1 MADDSFLDFLLTE
14 SDELIASSS
23 PDNEM
28 PVAMAPM
35 APVPSPPSSFPPE
48 DTGTTST
55 SYPPEAKVPAHM
67 LLGKSL
73 EALSSQLA
81 HAPLEQLVLTTVG
94 QQEKAAAPSG
104 IRKSLRPASP
114 PASPLIRALPP
125 TTIADIVRQ
134 YNCPTVC
141 LVMRRP
147 GCPFCREDALELS
160 RFVQQEEQQQ
170 RQQHQKMNLFSSS
183 SSQGGQPPEEQPERV
198 PPPPLHLIGIVKDAT
213 SDALGLYELA
223 TRYFPHDLYRD
234 VGLATYEGLGNRT
247 VTKSDLLRLPAGLRR
262 TARQNIAWNMT
273 GWTDAVQGGVL
284 IFDATGMLRYAHH
297 EIYADQLVMDDIR
310 AAVRAVQQGQ
320 QQIEQQHQQQRP

>member
-23 PDNEM
+23 PDGEM

-35 APVPSPPSSFPPE
+35 APVLSVPSSFPSE
-48 DTGTTST
+48 DSGTST
-55 SYPPEAKVPAHM
+55 SYLPDAKVPAHM

-81 HAPLEQLVLTTVG
+81 HAPLEQLVLTSVG
-94 QQEKAAAPSG
+94 QEAAATLSG
-104 IRKSLRPASP
+104 MRKSLRPATP
-114 PASPLIRALPP
+114 PSPLIRALSP
-125 TTIADIVRQ
+125 TTLADIVRQ

-160 RFVQQEEQQQ
+160 RFVQQEVEQQ
-170 RQQHQKMNLFSSS
+170 RQDHHYKNLSSS
-183 SSQGGQPPEEQPERV
+183 SSQGGPQPEEEPEQPS
-198 PPPPLHLIGIVKDAT
+198 PPPPLHLIGIVKDAA

-247 VTKSDLLRLPAGLRR
+247 VTKSDLLRLPQGLRR
-262 TARQNIAWNMT
+262 TGRQNIAWNMT

-284 IFDATGMLRYAHH
+284 IFDATGMLRYVHH
-297 EIYADQLVMDDIR
+297 EIYADQLVMDDIC
-310 AAVRAVQQGQ
+310 AAVHAVQR
-320 QQIEQQHQQQRP
+320 EQQQQQREQQPQQRR

>member
-23 PDNEM
+23 PDGEM
-28 PVAMAPM
+28 PAPM
-35 APVPSPPSSFPPE
+35 APVPSVPSSQPE
-48 DTGTTST
+48 DTVARTFD
-55 SYPPEAKVPAHM
+55 PHDAKVPAHM

-73 EALSSQLA
+73 EALSSELA
-81 HAPLEQLVLTTVG
+81 HAPLEQLVLTVG
-94 QQEKAAAPSG
+94 QQEFAAPSG
-104 IRKSLRPASP
+104 IRKSLRPAAP

-160 RFVQQEEQQQ
+160 RFVQHEEKQQ
-170 RQQHQKMNLFSSS
+170 RQHHHHNVNLSSS
-183 SSQGGQPPEEQPERV
+183 SSLPGGQPPEGEPPERA
-198 PPPPLHLIGIVKDAT
+198 PPPPLHLIGIVKDAA

-262 TARQNIAWNMT
+262 TGRQNIAWNMT

-310 AAVRAVQQGQ
+310 AAVHAVQQVQ
-320 QQIEQQHQQQRP
+320 QQPEQQQHQQRR